1 MSSNRGIGDIMKQA
15 QRMQQQM
22 ARLQDE
28 MADREI
34 EATSGGGVVVAV
46 VNGKQELVRLEINK
60 DVVDPSDVETL
71 QDLVIAAVNLATSNA
86 REMVESEMNQIT
98 GGLSIPGLF

>member
-46 VNGKQELVRLEINK
+46 VNGKQELVRLDINK
-60 DVVDPSDVETL
+60 DVVDPDDIDTL

-86 REMVESEMNQIT
+86 REMVEAEMNKIT

>member
-60 DVVDPSDVETL
+60 EVVDPNDVETL

-86 REMVESEMNQIT
+86 REMVEAEMNKIT

>member
-1 MSSNRGIGDIMKQA
+1 MSSNRGMGDIMKQA

-22 ARLQDE
+22 ARLQEE

-46 VNGKQELVRLEINK
+46 VNGKQELVSLKINK
-60 DVVDPSDVETL
+60 DVVDPEDVETL

-86 REMVESEMNQIT
+86 REMVDNEMNEIT

>member
-1 MSSNRGIGDIMKQA
+1 MSSNRGMGDIMKQA

-46 VNGKQELVRLEINK
+46 VNGKQELVSLKINK
-60 DVVDPSDVETL
+60 DVVDPNDVETL

-86 REMVESEMNQIT
+86 REMVDAEMNEIT

>member
-46 VNGKQELVRLEINK
+46 VNGKQELVRLDIDK
-60 DVVDPSDVETL
+60 DVVDPEDIDTL
-71 QDLVIAAVNLATSNA
+71 RDLVIAAVNLATSNA
-86 REMVESEMNQIT
+86 REMVDAEMNEIT

>member
-1 MSSNRGIGDIMKQA
+1 MSSNRGMGDIMKQA

-46 VNGKQELVRLEINK
+46 VNGKQELVSLKINK
-60 DVVDPSDVETL
+60 EVVDPNDVEML

-86 REMVESEMNQIT
+86 REMVDSEMNEIT

>member
-60 DVVDPSDVETL
+60 DVVDPNDVDTL

-86 REMVESEMNQIT
+86 REMVEAEMNQIT